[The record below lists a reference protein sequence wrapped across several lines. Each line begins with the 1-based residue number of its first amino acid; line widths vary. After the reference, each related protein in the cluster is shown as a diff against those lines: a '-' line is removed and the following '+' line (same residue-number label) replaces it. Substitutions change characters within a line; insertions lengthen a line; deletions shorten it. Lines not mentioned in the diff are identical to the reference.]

1 MTSDTTN
8 AIRNS
13 QNRTFAIPAAA
24 PAMPVK
30 PRIAATMATM
40 KNPIAQLS
48 IEPPTV
54 EWTTLELANSV
65 PMLRCRDRLGE
76 QILGLALRL
85 CRFRVAAIV
94 LGRRAVERGIERP
107 VEGRLAVWRH
117 QAEGAQVVLGHF
129 AQRPEPFE
137 KAGEMGDSLRVRA
150 KARRCRIEEAA
161 ALHARHALGDEREC
175 AGYVA
180 DVHLL
185 FPLL

>member
-54 EWTTLELANSV
+54 RRTTVDLANSV

-76 QILGLALRL
+76 QVLGLALRL
-85 CRFRVAAIV
+85 CRFRVAAVV
-94 LGRRAVERGIERP
+94 LDRRAVERA
-107 VEGRLAVWRH
+107 VEGRLGVRRH
-117 QAEGAQVVLGHF
+117 QAKGAQVVLGHF
-129 AQRPEPFE
+129 AQRPEP
-137 KAGEMGDSLRVRA
+137 
-150 KARRCRIEEAA
+150 
-161 ALHARHALGDEREC
+161 
-175 AGYVA
+175 
-180 DVHLL
+180 
-185 FPLL
+185 